1 MVTNDATILR
11 LKHDV
16 LYEVAKAAWE
26 GKLEEKRDEIPY
38 DMIPGPQA
46 ATAAVF
52 TRSVRSSSRE
62 SVWQKASAL
71 QEETVPMWFRSL
83 TQPARSVPLRP
94 ILSQITAASV
104 WERPARIPVILEPSP
119 WVTTMPILIQI
130 SARSAASAHRPVLIM
145 RSPIW
150 SAPCK
155 KVCPVDAI
163 TYDEYGICVIDEKKC
178 IQCGACIHSCPFG
191 AIGSKTFMVDVIRL
205 IKAGKKVSPWWRPRR
220 KDSSD
225 RISPWRAGAWP

>member
-26 GKLEEKRDEIPY
+26 GNLEEKRDEIPY

-46 ATAAVF
+46 SY
-52 TRSVRSSSRE
+52 RCCIYKEREIIKQRVRLAE
-62 SVWQKASAL
+62 GKCL
-71 QEETVPMWFRSL
+71 QEETVPMWFRLL
-83 TQPARSVPLRP
+83 TQPARSVLLRP

-150 SAPCK
+150 SAHAK
-155 KVCPVDAI
+155 RSV
-163 TYDEYGICVIDEKKC
+163 
-178 IQCGACIHSCPFG
+178 
-191 AIGSKTFMVDVIRL
+191 R
-205 IKAGKKVSPWWRPRR
+205 
-220 KDSSD
+220 
-225 RISPWRAGAWP
+225 